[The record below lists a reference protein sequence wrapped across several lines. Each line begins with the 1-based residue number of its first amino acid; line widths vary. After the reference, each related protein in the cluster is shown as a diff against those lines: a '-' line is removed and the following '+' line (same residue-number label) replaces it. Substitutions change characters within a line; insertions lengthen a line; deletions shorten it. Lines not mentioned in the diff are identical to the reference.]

1 MQSSWRSF
9 SKDSDD
15 AGKYSDAKPPAS
27 NDDTDF
33 FGGNFQDGNE
43 IGKIGPMDSLPP
55 EYVRDATTGRM
66 TGQVRT
72 ELSSLEKELLS
83 ADSVQQQDLLA
94 DRLQEHWSKTA
105 GEENLLSSLGGR
117 IRQAQKDLNILGR
130 SPAAQ
135 AKAAAAAEMEEDDTE
150 AYSQRL
156 APEEM
161 EAFKAYMKKHH
172 KMELSNDDMPVM
184 DTSNIDGP
192 RVDPS
197 HGDSDWAIQWRTEQ
211 AQRQMDDIL
220 DDNPYA
226 DIMPQDLSTSPL
238 VNRKQAKSLPR
249 ELLSY
254 NNVSLLQSFMTETGQ
269 IKSRV
274 QTRLGARDQ
283 RKIAR
288 LVKRSRALGLVPYQ
302 GPFRVEQHGWIHD
315 PTLAKKRPWEEELE
329 RRGLVIAR
337 KQTSTDS
344 EP

>member
-1 MQSSWRSF
+1 
-9 SKDSDD
+9 
-15 AGKYSDAKPPAS
+15 
-27 NDDTDF
+27 
-33 FGGNFQDGNE
+33 
-43 IGKIGPMDSLPP
+43 
-55 EYVRDATTGRM
+55 M

-94 DRLQEHWSKTA
+94 DRLQEHWSEAA

-184 DTSNIDGP
+184 DTSNVDGP
-192 RVDPS
+192 RVDPA
-197 HGDSDWAIQWRTEQ
+197 HGDSDWAIQWRTDQ

-315 PTLAKKRPWEEELE
+315 PTLEKKRPWEEELE

-337 KQTSTDS
+337 KQTSTDG